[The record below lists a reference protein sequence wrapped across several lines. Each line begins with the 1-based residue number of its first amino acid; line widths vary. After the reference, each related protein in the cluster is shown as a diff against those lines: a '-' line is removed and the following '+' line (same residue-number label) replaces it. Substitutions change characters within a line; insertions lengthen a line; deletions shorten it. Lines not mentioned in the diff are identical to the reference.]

1 VPVEVIHPS
10 SRYHNNLDRN
20 ITTSE
25 WSPEEDELLFVLHD
39 EVGNKWTLI
48 SSRLPGRYFFLT
60 QS

>member
-1 VPVEVIHPS
+1 
-10 SRYHNNLDRN
+10 LDRN